1 MKTATHLHPAEKRRR
16 AAAEPDRKRDAAS
29 GARFGDQR
37 STAVSQKALA
47 ASVSASPMQR
57 AQQQRL
63 QGMFGPAA
71 QLQAGPEEEEL
82 QMKSAAGALQREGP
96 EEELLQGKNGP
107 AQRLAEEEEPLQ
119 AKFAGFQRVEE
130 DEPLQ
135 GKVGTAQPEEA
146 PASMAGKTGLPGDLK
161 VGIESLSGL
170 SMDHVKVH
178 YNSSQPAQVNALA
191 YAQGTDIH
199 VAPGQERHLPHEAWH
214 IVQQAQGR
222 VQPTMQ
228 MRDGVPVNDD
238 EGLEHEADVMGARA
252 LSLGTGPATPQRTAT
267 RTLFAPAQF
276 VRRTSNGV
284 VQRAPVAV
292 GGGTFEVINEQYLAT
307 DGPDSKGAVM
317 WLRFD
322 PNNGVGALGDTI
334 SLVQTVQDTTRRWDQ
349 EKDVTIAPTTSQLGH
364 RTLQSG
370 EPGVDAGDV
379 GTGIDQEV
387 QNEQEITNLD
397 PRYTERRLNATAP
410 LELGTSMTKRA
421 RPESIR
427 SAKKKTDV
435 EWTHAALNDEP
446 NVSTRIL
453 GSSPPRRATVTGGM
467 QFEVAALH
475 NEQNQFLGSVTWGW
489 QMEGPSAVLN
499 PAQLTLE
506 VAGRASA
513 RFFKA
518 AAKWNRT
525 AIVDPAGGASLPTMQ
540 LPTSS
545 SSSSSTSSPPLS
557 SSPPSSPPS
566 STTSSS
572 GSSFSSAPLRSTIPP
587 EVCPLAK

>member
-1 MKTATHLHPAEKRRR
+1 M
-16 AAAEPDRKRDAAS
+16 
-29 GARFGDQR
+29 
-37 STAVSQKALA
+37 
-47 ASVSASPMQR
+47 
-57 AQQQRL
+57 
-63 QGMFGPAA
+63 
-71 QLQAGPEEEEL
+71 
-82 QMKSAAGALQREGP
+82 
-96 EEELLQGKNGP
+96 
-107 AQRLAEEEEPLQ
+107 
-119 AKFAGFQRVEE
+119 
-130 DEPLQ
+130 
-135 GKVGTAQPEEA
+135 
-146 PASMAGKTGLPGDLK
+146 
-161 VGIESLSGL
+161 
-170 SMDHVKVH
+170 
-178 YNSSQPAQVNALA
+178 
-191 YAQGTDIH
+191 
-199 VAPGQERHLPHEAWH
+199 
-214 IVQQAQGR
+214 
-222 VQPTMQ
+222 
-228 MRDGVPVNDD
+228 
-238 EGLEHEADVMGARA
+238 
-252 LSLGTGPATPQRTAT
+252 
-267 RTLFAPAQF
+267 
-276 VRRTSNGV
+276 
-284 VQRAPVAV
+284 QRAPVAV

-364 RTLQSG
+364 RTLRGG
-370 EPGVDAGDV
+370 EPGVDADDV

-397 PRYTERRLNATAP
+397 PRYTERRLKETAL
-410 LELGTSMTKRA
+410 LELGTSMAKRLDVA
-421 RPESIR
+421 SIR
-427 SAKKKTDV
+427 SAEKTATG
-435 EWTHAALNDEP
+435 WTHAALNDEP
-446 NVSTRIL
+446 NVSTLIDGVPR
-453 GSSPPRRATVTGGM
+453 GGRRATVTGGM

-489 QMEGPSAVLN
+489 QMKEGSAVLN

-506 VAGRASA
+506 VAGSASA

-572 GSSFSSAPLRSTIPP
+572 GSSLLAADVRGTLPRSAR
-587 EVCPLAK
+587 